1 MKRVRMADRILVE
14 TPFLRCIDRDGW
26 TFVERPNAS
35 GVVLVVPVT
44 RDRRALL
51 IEQYRVPVGRKVVEW
66 PAGLVGDEPG
76 NNGEELEAAAR
87 RELMEETGY
96 RAGRVEQIATCTT
109 SPGVTSEVV
118 SFFLATELSKEGKG
132 GGTGDERID
141 VFEIPLDEVRSW
153 LRQREAAG
161 SLVSAQVAAGLY
173 YAETRLND
181 H

>member
-1 MKRVRMADRILVE
+1 MPDRILAE

-26 TFVERPNAS
+26 SFVERPNAT
-35 GVVLVVPVT
+35 GVVMVIPVT
-44 RDRRALL
+44 REGRALL
-51 IEQYRVPVGRKVVEW
+51 IEQQRVAVGRKVVEW

-76 NNGEELEAAAR
+76 HGGEGLEAAAR

-96 RAGRVEQIATCTT
+96 RADRVELIATCAT

-118 SFFLATELSKEGKG
+118 SFFLATDLTKVGSG
-132 GGTGDERID
+132 GGTGDEQIE

-161 SLVSAQVAAGLY
+161 SVVSAQVAAGLY
-173 YAETRLND
+173 FAAELLD
-181 H
+181 AKSH